1 MGQRCC
7 GLSSLLDHFS
17 PGKVQNA
24 SATRN
29 NCVLF
34 KRATHSLVFW
44 MQNLNPREKGEFGP
58 CYAVRVAETRLQPGS
73 SHYSGEIEPN
83 PALLR
88 NAEEGN

>member
-7 GLSSLLDHFS
+7 GLSYLLDHSS
-17 PGKVQNA
+17 PGKVQEA
-24 SATRN
+24 SATIK
-29 NCVLF
+29 NCMLL

-44 MQNLNPREKGEFGP
+44 MQNLNPREKGGFGP
-58 CYAVRVAETRLQPGS
+58 CYAVRVAETRASTGS
-73 SHYSGEIEPN
+73 SHFSGEIELN

>member
-1 MGQRCC
+1 
-7 GLSSLLDHFS
+7 
-17 PGKVQNA
+17 
-24 SATRN
+24 
-29 NCVLF
+29 
-34 KRATHSLVFW
+34 

-73 SHYSGEIEPN
+73 SHFSGEIEPN